1 MYNTIVGA
9 FFKRFL
15 LEIISKDLKSL
26 TLDDLEPRQVKMTVA
41 THIEEV
47 APRFNEEMFYTMM
60 RANYSV
66 EEAEPQLRAFV
77 AEYAAGHDGKQPG
90 YMELLPFACRTPQ
103 VYDDLIN
110 AYRHHFMLLMD
121 GKVSDGES

>member
-15 LEIISKDLKSL
+15 LDIISKDLRTL

-47 APRFNEEMFYTMM
+47 APRFNEEMFYAMM
-60 RANYSV
+60 RANYSA
-66 EEAEPQLRAFV
+66 EEAEMMLRAFV
-77 AEYAAGHDGKQPG
+77 ADYVREHDGKQPG
-90 YMELLPFACRTPQ
+90 YMELLPFACRSQ
-103 VYDDLIN
+103 ENYDALIE

-121 GKVSDGES
+121 GVVE

>member
-1 MYNTIVGA
+1 MDLKTLVGT

-15 LEIISKDLKSL
+15 LDIISKDLKTL

-60 RANYSV
+60 RANYSA
-66 EEAEPQLRAFV
+66 EEAEQMLRAFV
-77 AEYAAGHDGKQPG
+77 ADYVREHDGKQPG
-90 YMELLPFACRTPQ
+90 YMELLPFACRNQ
-103 VYDDLIN
+103 ENYDALID

-121 GKVSDGES
+121 GVVE

>member
-15 LEIISKDLKSL
+15 LDIISKDLKTL

-60 RANYSV
+60 CTNYSA
-66 EEAEPQLRAFV
+66 EEAEPMLRAFV
-77 AEYAAGHDGKQPG
+77 AEYVSEHEGKQPG
-90 YMELLPFACRTPQ
+90 YMELLPFACRTPEA
-103 VYDDLIN
+103 YDSLIE

-121 GKVSDGES
+121 GVLECSV

>member
-9 FFKRFL
+9 FFKHFL
-15 LEIISKDLKSL
+15 LDIISKDLKTL

-60 RANYSV
+60 RTNYTA
-66 EEAEPQLRAFV
+66 EEAEPMLRAFV
-77 AEYAAGHDGKQPG
+77 AEYVSEHEGKQPG
-90 YMELLPFACRTPQ
+90 YMELLPFACRTPEA
-103 VYDDLIN
+103 YDCLIE

-121 GKVSDGES
+121 GVVE

>member
-15 LEIISKDLKSL
+15 LDIISKDLRTL

-47 APRFNEEMFYTMM
+47 APRFNEEMFYAMM
-60 RANYSV
+60 RANYSA
-66 EEAEPQLRAFV
+66 EEAEKMLRAFV
-77 AEYAAGHDGKQPG
+77 ADYVREHDGKQPG
-90 YMELLPFACRTPQ
+90 YMELLPFACRSQ
-103 VYDDLIN
+103 ENYDALIE

-121 GKVSDGES
+121 GVVE